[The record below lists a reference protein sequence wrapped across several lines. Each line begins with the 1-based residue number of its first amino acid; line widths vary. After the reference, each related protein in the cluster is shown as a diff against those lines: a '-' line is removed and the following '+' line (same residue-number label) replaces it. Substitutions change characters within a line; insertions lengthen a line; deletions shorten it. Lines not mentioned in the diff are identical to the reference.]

1 MAESERP
8 RSVGTGKGGPC
19 AEWEFT
25 GRREGRRSPG
35 TRRPRVASPEA
46 HGPPSPGVAGQA
58 PGQARR
64 PLTRGHLDL
73 QMRTLLKL
81 RLVLEDQPGVGFEQ
95 GEALLTPGETEVAR
109 VAAAFH
115 PERRAERGPPLPAP
129 RGLILTVDY
138 IFMKT
143 RSRVPHTSHL

>member
-1 MAESERP
+1 MGHQALEWRGKLRGRP
-8 RSVGTGKGGPC
+8 G
-19 AEWEFT
+19 AH
-25 GRREGRRSPG
+25 
-35 TRRPRVASPEA
+35 SPE
-46 HGPPSPGVAGQA
+46 GIWTS
-58 PGQARR
+58 RC
-64 PLTRGHLDL
+64 GHS
-73 QMRTLLKL
+73 KL